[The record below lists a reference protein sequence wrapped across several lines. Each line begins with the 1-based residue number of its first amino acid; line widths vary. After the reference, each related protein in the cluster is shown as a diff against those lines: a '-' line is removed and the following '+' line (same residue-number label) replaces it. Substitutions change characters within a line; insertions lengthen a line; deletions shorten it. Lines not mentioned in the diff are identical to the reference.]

1 MSLDKA
7 KILKGSDIIINEFIT
22 LKQPKVGAVID
33 YGEQRFFN
41 TFYTFCSIPSDMK
54 SVLWDNGL
62 DWNKMKDWELFLNLS
77 RNISKEETSLIL
89 GDLDFSQMELM
100 QNSET
105 KEIVLV
111 QNNCIITEEIYLDL
125 TNNVR
130 EMLGIIPKR
139 EKAKNTATKL
149 ALIEED
155 RINRSHPKKNTDDS
169 FLCSAIISLV
179 NTEEFSYTY
188 ESVMDITIYQLMK
201 SFYQIQNKKSA
212 CALYQGSMGG
222 FVDTS
227 KIDKKAFQWIYTNDK
242 RQ

>member
-1 MSLDKA
+1 MLLDKA
-7 KILKGSDIIINEFIT
+7 KILKGSDIKINEFIT
-22 LKQPKVGAVID
+22 LKQPLVGEVID
-33 YGEQRFFN
+33 FGEQKFFN

-54 SVLWDNGL
+54 SVLWDMGQ
-62 DWNKMKDWELFLNLS
+62 DWNKMKDWELFLNLT
-77 RNISKEETSLIL
+77 RNITKEDTSLIF
-89 GDLDFSQMELM
+89 GDLDFSQMQLM

-105 KEIVLV
+105 QELVLV
-111 QNNCIITEEIYLDL
+111 QDNCIITEEIYLSFIDS
-125 TNNVR
+125 VR
-130 EMLGIIPKR
+130 EMIGAVAKR
-139 EKAKNTATKL
+139 EKAKNTATKI

-188 ESVMDITIYQLMK
+188 ESVMNITIYQLMK
-201 SFYQIQNKKSA
+201 SFFQIQNKKSA
-212 CALYQGSMGG
+212 CALYQGSMSG